1 MAFKFWSLQDK
12 REGRRKEIE
21 RLKLKPFLWC
31 WIAMGMR
38 KTCSVVFVCAL
49 AAATSCD
56 VSHSS
61 PSYFFMPS
69 RSKHSWMSFHFTPF
83 PFSSFPSPDNPI
95 KIENFFLPFSH
106 FFLQTPSSETKNR
119 KQKKLFIIESFF
131 SLKRLK
137 ESRQICMGKS
147 KSIQLDRKK
156 LYWDIKIKSYRTI
169 FREEDLS
176 GALARGRK

>member
-12 REGRRKEIE
+12 REGRGKEIE

-106 FFLQTPSSETKNR
+106 FFFQTPSSETKNR
-119 KQKKLFIIESFF
+119 K
-131 SLKRLK
+131 
-137 ESRQICMGKS
+137 
-147 KSIQLDRKK
+147 RKK
-156 LYWDIKIKSYRTI
+156 T
-169 FREEDLS
+169 FHH
-176 GALARGRK
+176 RKLLFPKKAKRISSNMHGKEQKYPTWP